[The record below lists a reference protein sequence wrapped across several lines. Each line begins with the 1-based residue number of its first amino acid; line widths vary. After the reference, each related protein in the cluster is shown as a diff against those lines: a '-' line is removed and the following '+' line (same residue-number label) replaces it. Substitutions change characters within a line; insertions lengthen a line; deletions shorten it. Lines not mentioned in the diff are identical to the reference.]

1 MNDKKYNLRL
11 TQNEMDELVY
21 ALLLLK
27 KDALDRILLNIGEQS
42 DNTKQLAIAYNLL
55 EQCKEEETR
64 C

>member
-1 MNDKKYNLRL
+1 MNNKKYNLRL

-27 KDALDRILLNIGEQS
+27 KDALDRIVHNIGEQS

-55 EQCKEEETR
+55 DQCKEEESK
-64 C
+64 